1 MGPLRPFRALEAVG
15 SPRGPAVASARKQ
28 GSGWVGRPGLLT
40 VPDLG
45 VGIQAYGDTAPLS
58 GAVAKWPE
66 AYSLLMHSNSRFR
79 CQALL

>member
-28 GSGWVGRPGLLT
+28 GSGWVGGPGLLT

-45 VGIQAYGDTAPLS
+45 VGIQAYGDTQHPSQGLWPS
-58 GAVAKWPE
+58 GQRHIV
-66 AYSLLMHSNSRFR
+66 F
-79 CQALL
+79 